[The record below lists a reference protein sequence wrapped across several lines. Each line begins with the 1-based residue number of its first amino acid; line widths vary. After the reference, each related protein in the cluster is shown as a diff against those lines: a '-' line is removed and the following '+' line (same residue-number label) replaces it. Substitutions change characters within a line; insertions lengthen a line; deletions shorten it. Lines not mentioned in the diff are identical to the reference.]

1 MQFHNIQPG
10 NPPPSKHGATIGLGA
25 TAATIISSL
34 SDTAIFADH
43 PFAHATL
50 IGATIIVT
58 LWCYRAESEGL
69 RALLRES
76 LSEINHELTTARIS
90 AYRLKFQAA
99 KRYHRPRP
107 GRH

>member
-1 MQFHNIQPG
+1 MQFHNSQPG
-10 NPPPSKHGATIGLGA
+10 DQPPSKNGATIGLGA
-25 TAATIISSL
+25 TAATVISTL

-43 PFAHATL
+43 PIAHAAL
-50 IGATIIVT
+50 VCATIIVT

-76 LSEINHELTTARIS
+76 LTELNHEFTTARIS
-90 AYRLKFQAA
+90 AYRAKFDAA
-99 KRYHRPRP
+99 KRYHRQRP